1 MNVILDEN
9 LSFRATAKLSFLI
22 SLFLLFKPAGRID
35 SDLSAGLFFVFYIC
49 PIDRTRE
56 KPDGDYPS
64 SGFPLRK
71 YRKKSV
77 FKGLSSQNFS
87 LLS

>member
-1 MNVILDEN
+1 MNVIPDEN

-56 KPDGDYPS
+56 KPDGDYHS
-64 SGFPLRK
+64 SGFFKRNEK
-71 YRKKSV
+71 TSKKIC
-77 FKGLSSQNFS
+77 F
-87 LLS
+87 